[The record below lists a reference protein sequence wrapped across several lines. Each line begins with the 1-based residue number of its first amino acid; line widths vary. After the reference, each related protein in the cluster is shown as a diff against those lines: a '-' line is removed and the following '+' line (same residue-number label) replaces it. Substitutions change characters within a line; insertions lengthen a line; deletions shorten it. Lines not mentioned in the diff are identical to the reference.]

1 MITQFAKLDENNNV
15 IDIFVVDQADV
26 DANGGDQSVEAENW
40 VKQNLLKDAS
50 ASIKQFSNDES
61 FRVNGAEPNG
71 GYYDSTNDVFI
82 TVKPFASWS
91 LNSDYK
97 WKAPVTEPSPY
108 TDASVPDY
116 SFFPIWDE
124 ENQVWIAFTTTEQ
137 KVVWNPDTSSWQ

>member
-1 MITQFAKLDENNNV
+1 MTQFAKLDENNNV

-82 TVKPFASWS
+82 TVKPFISW
-91 LNSDYK
+91 
-97 WKAPVTEPSPY
+97 
-108 TDASVPDY
+108 
-116 SFFPIWDE
+116 
-124 ENQVWIAFTTTEQ
+124 
-137 KVVWNPDTSSWQ
+137 